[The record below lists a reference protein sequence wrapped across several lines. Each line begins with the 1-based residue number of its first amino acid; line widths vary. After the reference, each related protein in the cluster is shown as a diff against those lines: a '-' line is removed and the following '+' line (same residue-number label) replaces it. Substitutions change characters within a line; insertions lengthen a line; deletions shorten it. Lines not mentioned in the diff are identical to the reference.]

1 MESTG
6 LAGGPRAAA
15 SAGGNTRPNSG
26 GLIPN
31 TMSFRGK
38 STTMIKVGKK
48 REKKVMRK
56 MKLNPEPL
64 LQPCPMTGPARFAAQ
79 ARKISKRNSG

>member
-1 MESTG
+1 MESNG

-38 STTMIKVGKK
+38 STTMVKVGKK
-48 REKKVMRK
+48 REKKV
-56 MKLNPEPL
+56 
-64 LQPCPMTGPARFAAQ
+64 
-79 ARKISKRNSG
+79 